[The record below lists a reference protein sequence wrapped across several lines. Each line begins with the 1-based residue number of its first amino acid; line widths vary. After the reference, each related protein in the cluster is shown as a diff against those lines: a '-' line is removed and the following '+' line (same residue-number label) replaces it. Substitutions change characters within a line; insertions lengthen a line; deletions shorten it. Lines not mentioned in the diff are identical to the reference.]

1 MLQFVLISLS
11 SLQEPKKLIGKKNP
25 PLSMIIK
32 VKPQAKKAKV
42 NVEKPSE
49 SIEIARTDINTVTPS
64 TNGGGDK
71 SRPAVNSSLSGLVS
85 YSDESDDE

>member
-1 MLQFVLISLS
+1 M
-11 SLQEPKKLIGKKNP
+11 QEPKKLTGKKNP
-25 PLSMIIK
+25 PLGMIIK

-42 NVEKPSE
+42 DVEKPSKPL
-49 SIEIARTDINTVTPS
+49 EIARTDIGTVTPS
-64 TNGGGDK
+64 TNSDGDK

>member
-1 MLQFVLISLS
+1 M
-11 SLQEPKKLIGKKNP
+11 QEPKKLTGKKNP
-25 PLSMIIK
+25 PLGMIIK

-42 NVEKPSE
+42 DVEMPSE
-49 SIEIARTDINTVTPS
+49 SLENARTDTGIVMPS
-64 TNGGGDK
+64 TNGDGDK